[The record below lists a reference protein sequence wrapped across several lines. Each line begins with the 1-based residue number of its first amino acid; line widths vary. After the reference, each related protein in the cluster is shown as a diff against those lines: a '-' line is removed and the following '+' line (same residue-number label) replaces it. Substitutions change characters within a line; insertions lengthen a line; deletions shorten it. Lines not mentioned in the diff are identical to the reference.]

1 MLVNYMDRKLLGVL
15 THSGVDDIG
24 GTSLNER
31 IAKEGGAPQSQ
42 NSLRPRDGRF
52 SN

>member
-1 MLVNYMDRKLLGVL
+1 MDQLVGVL

-31 IAKEGGAPQSQ
+31 IAKEGGALKVK
-42 NSLRPRDGRF
+42 NSLLHKRWKIF
-52 SN
+52 